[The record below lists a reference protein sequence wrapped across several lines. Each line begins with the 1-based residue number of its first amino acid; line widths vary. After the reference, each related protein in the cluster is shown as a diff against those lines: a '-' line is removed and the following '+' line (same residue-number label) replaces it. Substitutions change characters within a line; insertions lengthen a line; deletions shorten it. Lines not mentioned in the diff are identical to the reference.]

1 MFRNKVSEI
10 VYVFQKIVSGLYY
23 WMFRNKVSELVKVFR
38 LIVPETEIMKL
49 RSLNCIVN
57 SISSD
62 KFPTKAKRPKFS
74 VLDKAKIKN
83 TFNIEVPYWRD
94 SLMECL
100 KNK

>member
-49 RSLNCIVN
+49 SHTNLIIHLPNL
-57 SISSD
+57 SILQQPIMLTSK
-62 KFPTKAKRPKFS
+62 KF
-74 VLDKAKIKN
+74 L
-83 TFNIEVPYWRD
+83 
-94 SLMECL
+94 
-100 KNK
+100 